1 MLEPAASATRNGPIG
16 DLRRS
21 IAALPSSK
29 IREVAHLGMGRE
41 DVIPLWF
48 GESDLPTPKFIC
60 DAAAQAL
67 AAGDTF
73 YQPNPGIA
81 ELRTALSDYMN
92 RLYGTQLTLHNVI
105 VSASGMN
112 ALMLVMQSLIDPGDV
127 VVTTTP
133 AWPNL
138 PAVPRILTGAIREV
152 PLSPGN
158 AGWRLDLDRLFDAC
172 DARTRVIFL
181 NSPNN
186 PTGWMMS
193 AEQQKAVLDFA
204 RKRGIWI
211 VSDEVYARIVYDRPV
226 APSFLEQALPDDRVI
241 VINSFSKTWSMTG
254 WRLGWITVPAELGPT
269 FEMLTEYTVAGP
281 AGFIE
286 RAGVV
291 AVRRRALRARD
302 GRALPRR
309 AQSHGR
315 AHRANSA
322 HEPAD
327 AGRRVLRLH
336 AGGRHGGQRRVRQ
349 GTARS
354 HRRRPRAGRCVRQP
368 QRRFSAALLCRLAA
382 DAGTGARPARAL
394 HAAGLRGAVTARTS
408 TRAAPSSLAPDD
420 YQAILDL
427 INIHL
432 AIGDH
437 DEAARARDAA
447 LAIVASWK
455 GKEQREKEAK
465 RLRDLLI
472 PVAQPIAKRA

>member
-1 MLEPAASATRNGPIG
+1 MLEPAASATKGPIG
-16 DLRRS
+16 DLRRA

-29 IREVAHLGMGRE
+29 IREVAHLGMGRD

-60 DAAAQAL
+60 DAAARAL

-81 ELRTALSDYMN
+81 ELRTALADYMN
-92 RLYGTQLTLHNVI
+92 RLYGTRLTLHNVI

-112 ALMLVMQSLIDPGDV
+112 ALMLVMQGLIDPGDV

-158 AGWRLDLDRLFDAC
+158 AGWRLDLDRLLDAC

-193 AEQQKAVLDFA
+193 AEQQKAVLEFA

-211 VSDEVYARIVYDRPV
+211 VSDEVYARIVYDRAV

-241 VINSFSKTWSMTG
+241 VVNSFSKTWSMTG

-269 FEMLTEYTVAGP
+269 FEMLTEYNIAGP
-281 AGFIE
+281 AGFIQ

-291 AVRRRALRARD
+291 AVREGELCVRETVERYRAARD
-302 GRALPRR
+302 LMVERIAKIPRMSLPTPDAAFYGFMRVD
-309 AQSHGR
+309 GM
-315 AHRANSA
+315 
-322 HEPAD
+322 AD
-327 AGRRVLRLH
+327 SVAF
-336 AGGRHGGQRRVRQ
+336 AKE
-349 GTARS
+349 
-354 HRRRPRAGRCVRQP
+354 
-368 QRRFSAALLCRLAA
+368 LL
-382 DAGTGARPARAL
+382 AGTGV
-394 HAAGLRGAVTARTS
+394 G
-408 TRAAPSSLAPDD
+408 LAPGAAFGNHSDD
-420 YQAILDL
+420 FLRLCFAASLPAL
-427 INIHL
+427 E
-432 AIGDH
+432 
-437 DEAARARDAA
+437 EALGRIETFMRSA
-447 LAIVASWK
+447 
-455 GKEQREKEAK
+455 
-465 RLRDLLI
+465 
-472 PVAQPIAKRA
+472 